1 MKLPKKLVHK
11 FVENLPEKLEEGTVY
26 VCMGMA
32 TVAHNCCCGCGNEVV
47 TPLSPTDWKLEY
59 DGGTITLYPSIGNW
73 GFACRSHYWIR
84 NSKVKWASQW
94 SEEEIVAG
102 RKYDRGAKAG
112 YFGKLETSR
121 EVPIQQA
128 PKGKQ
133 ELVGWTIW
141 QKLKARWCSQF
152 QQSSRKID
160 EL

>member
-73 GFACRSHYWIR
+73 GFATRSSTYAPVPPSPTIATLDIANFFEIR
-84 NSKVKWASQW
+84 SIPARLEAVSK
-94 SEEEIVAG
+94 
-102 RKYDRGAKAG
+102 
-112 YFGKLETSR
+112 
-121 EVPIQQA
+121 
-128 PKGKQ
+128 
-133 ELVGWTIW
+133 
-141 QKLKARWCSQF
+141 
-152 QQSSRKID
+152 
-160 EL
+160 